1 MTQSK
6 NEVLQKMVRE
16 CTVTLIFIC
25 AVTYLYVPCLPHMC
39 RDSSIRDVTQSK
51 NEVLQKLVRE
61 CTLIVWPLMKMRTL
75 KEESLK
81 DAATREEVSL

>member
-1 MTQSK
+1 
-6 NEVLQKMVRE
+6 
-16 CTVTLIFIC
+16 
-25 AVTYLYVPCLPHMC
+25 MC